1 MADKVPDLKYQLP
14 SERRYVDDSKSVLGT
29 ETIFDPAKTGKDYGV
44 EDPKVFKKAESG
56 ALGGG

>member
-14 SERRYVDDSKSVLGT
+14 SERRYVDDKKSVLGT

-44 EDPKVFKKAESG
+44 QDPKVFKDATP
-56 ALGGG
+56 